1 MPSNKRASGLP
12 YRDDEI
18 LRADDPKPQRVPQ
31 YPTTGVRRAV
41 KRPAEEAIPTS
52 VFDTEK
58 HDEELRASYGAAEA
72 FTPAFLYVE
81 RGPGQG
87 QLMEVKQGAVV
98 VGRAS
103 VADLRL
109 QHPSISRRHAQVRR
123 VGEQFW
129 VKDLGSQNGTFVNKQ
144 RIASEVEV
152 RPGDL
157 LAIGNALLKLRG
169 PLQKNELPQ
178 TPVLQAKA
186 KASTKVKPLQTSV
199 VKRPGTSNVLKVAIF
214 AGAVGFGIALVLAV
228 ALLKR
233 DSGPTF
239 NALAEKDAAR
249 AAGAAAEPEISS
261 GEAVVKEQR
270 IQDALTRKMQEKRA
284 QASAPAA
291 APAAPE
297 AAPAPAEQGAPTAV
311 TAEEATRRQAPSA
324 ARPSVAAATRPAT
337 AKKSSDD
344 EDDDSEGAKAPAGG
358 AKRAALL
365 AAYEKGNATT
375 SLEAAKKAGD
385 KELAAKL
392 SAFLE
397 AYEAAGDAVVSN
409 QGSAAI
415 RGFEKALKLDEELS
429 SGWSKYGGEIR
440 KQLASLYTL
449 VGLQHAANDNPDN
462 AKLAFK
468 AALKF
473 DPTNARAKAQLTKLT
488 GEAPAAAADEEEAP
502 APKKKPAPA
511 PKKSKAQAIDD
522 AFGD

>member
-1 MPSNKRASGLP
+1 MPPNKRATGSP
-12 YRDDEI
+12 YPDDEI

-41 KRPAEEAIPTS
+41 KRIAEEAIPTS

-58 HDEELRASYGAAEA
+58 HDEELRASYRAADA

-144 RIASEVEV
+144 RIAAEVEV

-178 TPVLQAKA
+178 IPVLQPKA
-186 KASTKVKPLQTSV
+186 QQPSRVARAAKPLQTSV
-199 VKRPGTSNVLKVAIF
+199 VKRPRTTSNMAKIAIF
-214 AGAVGFGIALVLAV
+214 GGAVGFGTAMVLAV

-233 DSGPTF
+233 ESGPTF
-239 NALAEKDAAR
+239 NALAEDAA
-249 AAGAAAEPEISS
+249 ALPSAVEAPEPEISS
-261 GEAVVKEQR
+261 GDAVVKEQR

-284 QASAPAA
+284 QANTAPAA
-291 APAAPE
+291 VAAAVE
-297 AAPAPAEQGAPTAV
+297 PAPMVDEAPTAV
-311 TAEEATRRQAPSA
+311 TTRA
-324 ARPSVAAATRPAT
+324 ASPGRPAVAVASRPVAKT
-337 AKKSSDD
+337 AADDAEDD
-344 EDDDSEGAKAPAGG
+344 EANAVAPEIG
-358 AKRAALL
+358 KRAALL

-385 KELAAKL
+385 KELISQL

-397 AYEAAGDAVVSN
+397 AYEAAGNAVVAK

-415 RGFEKALKLDEELS
+415 RNFEKALKLDEDLS

-440 KQLASLYTL
+440 MRLANLYTL
-449 VGLQHAANDNPDN
+449 VGLQHVANDNPDN

-473 DPTNARAKAQLTKLT
+473 DPTNAPAQGQLFKLT
-488 GEAPAAAADEEEAP
+488 GEAVPAVGDDEQAPAA
-502 APKKKPAPA
+502 KKKAPPA
-511 PKKSKAQAIDD
+511 KKSKAQAIDD